1 MESSFRWIFR
11 EIYLSLLLLIPVWS
25 HHPHQV
31 TLSPA
36 RVSYAVIVNSKYRKM
51 EKVKAKNVGTIMTS
65 VTRNQLVTL
74 DDLEEFRE
82 RLMSEFKRLL
92 EEKISPVMPRK
103 WLKSYEVR
111 HMLNLSPGTLQKLR
125 SNGTIPYTRVGG
137 AIYYDREDIQRL
149 LSTSK
154 IRS

>member
-1 MESSFRWIFR
+1 MI
-11 EIYLSLLLLIPVWS
+11 LLILIWS

-31 TLSPA
+31 ALSPT
-36 RVSYAVIVNSKYRKM
+36 RVSYAVIVNSKYREM
-51 EKVKAKNVGTIMTS
+51 EKVKLKNVGTIMTS
-65 VTRNQLVTL
+65 VIRNQLVTL
-74 DDLEEFRE
+74 EDLDEFRE
-82 RLMSEFKRLL
+82 RLMSEFKQLID
-92 EEKISPVMPRK
+92 EKISPVMPRK

-125 SNGTIPYTRVGG
+125 SNGTIPYTRIGG

>member
-1 MESSFRWIFR
+1 
-11 EIYLSLLLLIPVWS
+11 
-25 HHPHQV
+25 
-31 TLSPA
+31 
-36 RVSYAVIVNSKYRKM
+36 M
-51 EKVKAKNVGTIMTS
+51 EKVKLKNVGTVMTN

-74 DDLEEFRE
+74 DDLDAFKVS
-82 RLMSEFKRLL
+82 LLLEFKKLID
-92 EEKISPVMPRK
+92 EKLSPVIPRK

-111 HMLNLSPGTLQKLR
+111 QMLNLSPGTLQKLR